1 MSYKNKEWL
10 KAKFISIEKLSS
22 FTNKFIIE
30 FNNDFHFIPGQFIT
44 IKVNDVKRS
53 YSIASFLEYK
63 KYIELII
70 VNVDGGLL
78 TDILF
83 NNISVGDELYVK
95 GQVGKFILPENI
107 DRDFFFI
114 CTGTGLAPF
123 INFLD
128 KMILDKK
135 YPARIFLIFG
145 TRTSNDL
152 LCYNQMLIF
161 SKKIPNFNYIP
172 VLSRENWNG
181 KQGYV
186 HDIYKKI
193 IDLED
198 LKNPLFY
205 LCGRRNMIKD
215 ARNNLKDMGYD
226 SKQIKLEIY
235 D

>member
-10 KAKFISIEKLSS
+10 KAKFISIEKLSDL
-22 FTNKFIIE
+22 TNKFIIE

-123 INFLD
+123 RSFLD